1 MKPIIYPNC
10 KIIYFDRVTFEWG
23 ILSPEEVE
31 VTVRDGITYYNLIK
45 PSNRKLL
52 IVQALNEKKASA
64 KMLTLIHLEQKE
76 LKK

>member
-23 ILSPEEVE
+23 ILNPEEVIAE
-31 VTVRDGITYYNLIK
+31 KRNGITYYKLKK
-45 PSNRKLL
+45 PTHRKLL

-64 KMLTLIHLEQKE
+64 KMLTLISLENQK
-76 LKK
+76 K